1 MLLLFDRKASTPPH
15 SVAAPPCASHSVVKV
30 QGLYLDKQKAPLGR
44 VGNSTSGAT
53 YFALLA
59 AALMQ
64 LVDLA

>member
-1 MLLLFDRKASTPPH
+1 MLLLFDRKASTPPTFR
-15 SVAAPPCASHSVVKV
+15 SGSTMRQSFSC
-30 QGLYLDKQKAPLGR
+30 QGTGLYLDKQKAPLGR